1 MGFTGFSSPTKA
13 AAYLL
18 HPHTPGGFSPCS
30 MGPYPAHTYLREDN
44 PSGAGARQGP
54 VAAST
59 PSPLA
64 ACARH
69 AFVQR
74 LLFMEWFHHWEEIIF
89 EICWCGWKGTELGVQ
104 GPRYSVAGP
113 HVAVWPGPWP
123 LLPGAC
129 ILQEAG
135 EGVVECYEHR
145 LKCVGT
151 LG

>member
-1 MGFTGFSSPTKA
+1 
-13 AAYLL
+13 
-18 HPHTPGGFSPCS
+18 
-30 MGPYPAHTYLREDN
+30 MGPYPTHAYHREDN

-54 VAAST
+54 VAASP

-64 ACARH
+64 TRARH

-74 LLFMEWFHHWEEIIF
+74 LLFTEWFHHWEEIIF

-113 HVAVWPGPWP
+113 HVAVWPGPW

-129 ILQEAG
+129 VLQEAG
-135 EGVVECYEHR
+135 GR
-145 LKCVGT
+145 LLSATSTGSSVWGHLARIYMRTQCGGSLEKWRWDGH
-151 LG
+151 L